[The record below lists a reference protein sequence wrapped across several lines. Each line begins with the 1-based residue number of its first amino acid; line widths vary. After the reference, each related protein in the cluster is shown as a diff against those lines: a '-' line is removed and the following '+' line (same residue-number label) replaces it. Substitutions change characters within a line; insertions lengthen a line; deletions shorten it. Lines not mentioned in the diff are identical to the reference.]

1 MKGYGKSRYY
11 ADKAFFVDR
20 QAAGATLQ
28 KRWPQMRDDFSLVL
42 EREKAGPHWLALGG
56 LIDGKVIMPY
66 TDGEKWWKTW
76 SLMMIEHTLVKKGLG
91 RDADLMAMVDGNGSA
106 DLHARAKAYAGQG
119 KHSIWGLQAIC
130 LFQEDPE
137 GDGELPRD
145 GEHDDEI
152 DEGNAKLG
160 NLRAFYGKSAMV
172 LLGKPGVVDKK
183 LRTLLSGGW
192 MQDKTWGISDFKVE
206 SLAHL
211 PQRSVRE
218 KKQKDA
224 NCERADY
231 STLTFWTAEVMRR
244 GDEMLEAL
252 FGGTQYEGKIT
263 YADLSDQWK
272 QEDKQKWDEQLTPEE
287 RSKLRLGGSKLLKIT
302 WKKILARAKSVTVH
316 DERFKSTYVA
326 ALHGGEYVRGLQQ
339 AKADTGAVQAPV
351 APRQKAPGV
360 QQQPKKKGGGK
371 DDVVD
376 KKGGG
381 SSYTEDV
388 LAKMKTQTCFK
399 WEKTGDC
406 KYGDRCR
413 FKHGVQF
420 AIEPK
425 EEGSWR
431 NKKAPAG
438 GRHGASPTLGE
449 LMAAQVAFKK
459 KQVAARKAQN
469 ATPEWA
475 YDDGQDR
482 GAIQCHKAMFKRQKQ
497 GRCGRC
503 GDENHTWEECKKFT
517 MPLRNEMAA
526 RNLGGIF

>member
-1 MKGYGKSRYY
+1 MMKGYGKSRYY

-56 LIDGKVIMPY
+56 LIDGKKIMPY

-91 RDADLMAMVDGNGSA
+91 RDADLMAMVDGNGAA

-287 RSKLRLGGSKLLKIT
+287 RSKLRLGGSKLQKT
-302 WKKILARAKSVTVH
+302 PVEEDFGTGQERHGARRAVRVH
-316 DERFKSTYVA
+316 VRRGVA
-326 ALHGGEYVRGLQQ
+326 RGRVRARPAAGKGRHRSGAGASGATPKGAGG
-339 AKADTGAVQAPV
+339 AAAA
-351 APRQKAPGV
+351 
-360 QQQPKKKGGGK
+360 
-371 DDVVD
+371 
-376 KKGGG
+376 
-381 SSYTEDV
+381 
-388 LAKMKTQTCFK
+388 
-399 WEKTGDC
+399 
-406 KYGDRCR
+406 
-413 FKHGVQF
+413 
-420 AIEPK
+420 K
-425 EEGSWR
+425 EEGRRQGRRRRQEGRRQQLHRGRLGQDEDPDVLQVGKDGGLQVRRPVQIQAWR
-431 NKKAPAG
+431 PVRHRAEGRRQLAQQEGAG
-438 GRHGASPTLGE
+438 GR
-449 LMAAQVAFKK
+449 
-459 KQVAARKAQN
+459 AARGVADVGGANGGAGRVQEE
-469 ATPEWA
+469 ASR
-475 YDDGQDR
+475 GQE
-482 GAIQCHKAMFKRQKQ
+482 GAKRDTRV
-497 GRCGRC
+497 GLRRRPRPW
-503 GDENHTWEECKKFT
+503 GDSV
-517 MPLRNEMAA
+517 PQSDVQAA
-526 RNLGGIF
+526 EAG